1 MIFIILL
8 QDALTQLR
16 SMSSSGIGRMSEPI
30 ETMQSRARELEK
42 KVCVYSLN
50 SYEIF
55 KSFIICLYIYGS
67 LPNHFCVVAFRNTYI
82 HKYT

>member
-1 MIFIILL
+1 MIKMIIGIMILIILL

-42 KVCVYSLN
+42 KVCVKIHV
-50 SYEIF
+50 IF
-55 KSFIICLYIYGS
+55 FKRCIIYMFI
-67 LPNHFCVVAFRNTYI
+67 
-82 HKYT
+82 